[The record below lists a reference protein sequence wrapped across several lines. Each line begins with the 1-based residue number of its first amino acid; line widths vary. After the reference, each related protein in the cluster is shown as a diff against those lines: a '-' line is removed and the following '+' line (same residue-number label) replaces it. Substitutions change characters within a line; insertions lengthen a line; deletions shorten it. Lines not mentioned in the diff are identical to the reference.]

1 MIEFISTSRCDC
13 LRWRWAANAHVDF
26 PGRHDMRNASSTGSA
41 GMGEPSPYGRGR
53 GPASSLRAA
62 RILVVEDEML
72 VAALLEDRLEALGC
86 HVVGPAAGVAEAL
99 ALLGAER
106 VDAAVLDVNLGG
118 EMVFPVAD
126 ALVER
131 GIPFIFA
138 TAYGAAGVADRH
150 SRRTVLDKPY
160 QDRALEHALNSAL
173 LGRGR
178 H

>member
-1 MIEFISTSRCDC
+1 
-13 LRWRWAANAHVDF
+13 
-26 PGRHDMRNASSTGSA
+26 MRDVGAIGA
-41 GMGEPSPYGRGR
+41 GAVGPSGPAPHGRGR
-53 GPASSLRAA
+53 SQVSTLKAA
-62 RILVVEDEML
+62 RVLVVEDEML

-86 HVVGPAAGVAEAL
+86 QVIGPAPGVAEAL
-99 ALLGAER
+99 KLLDDEQ

-126 ALVER
+126 ALAER

-138 TAYGAAGVADRH
+138 TAYGAAGVAARH

-160 QDRALEHALNSAL
+160 QDRALEHALHSAL
-173 LGRGR
+173 LGRAR

>member
-1 MIEFISTSRCDC
+1 MS
-13 LRWRWAANAHVDF
+13 NV
-26 PGRHDMRNASSTGSA
+26 SSTGA
-41 GMGEPSPYGRGR
+41 GAAGPNAPLPHGRGR
-53 GPASSLRAA
+53 GPVGSLKAA

-99 ALLGAER
+99 QLLGAEQ

-160 QDRALEHALNSAL
+160 QDRALEHALQSAL
-173 LGRGR
+173 VGRSR